1 MSHAT
6 QASPFGPAW
15 EHPGGQLFLEFFFT
29 LRARGVPVTTH
40 NWLALID
47 ALSRG
52 LHGASL
58 DGFYQVARCL
68 LVSSEV
74 HYDEFDRVFAQVFR
88 GVEADVRDLLAGV
101 EAWLRDPKA
110 LAELDE
116 ATRAALQ
123 ALDLETLRR
132 ELLDRLQRQKE
143 RHDGGNRWVGTGGT
157 SPFGQGGQN
166 PAGVRIGGQGG
177 GRSALAVADA
187 RRFQGFRKDVVLD
200 TRQIA
205 AALRRLRRLSRED
218 GKLELDLDATID
230 ATARNC
236 GDIEVV
242 LSPERHSQVRAL
254 LLLDVGGSMDPH
266 AHLVSR
272 LFSAAHQGGGFKE
285 LRSYYFHNC
294 VYGRVYEDAQFRKP
308 VATQSLLRELD
319 AKWTV
324 ILVGDAYMHPGELM
338 MTSGDWWSSS
348 RGPSGLSWLAKL
360 ADRFPRSVW
369 LNPEQPSLWRSGT
382 IAEIARVFPMFQ
394 LTLAGLDDMVK
405 FLRRP
410 VVSAE
415 RRALIQ
421 KLARAD

>member
-1 MSHAT
+1 MLAT
-6 QASPFGPAW
+6 PYEP
-15 EHPGGQLFLEFFFT
+15 PGGALFLEFFFE
-29 LRARGVPVTTH
+29 LRARGVPVTAH

-52 LHGASL
+52 LHGDSL
-58 DGFYQVARCL
+58 TGFYQVARCL
-68 LVSSEV
+68 LIASEV
-74 HYDEFDRVFAQVFR
+74 HYDDFDKVFAHVFR
-88 GVEADVRDLLAGV
+88 GAALDVRELLGDV
-101 EAWLRDPKA
+101 LQWLQDPKA
-110 LAELDE
+110 LAGLDPE
-116 ATRAALQ
+116 ALAALKE
-123 ALDLETLRR
+123 LDLEELRR
-132 ELLDRLQRQKE
+132 ELLDRLQRQTE

-157 SPFGQGGQN
+157 SPFGQGGAN
-166 PAGVRIGGQGG
+166 PAGIRVGGQGG

-187 RRFQGFRKDVVLD
+187 RRFQEFRRDLVLD

-205 AALRRLRRLSRED
+205 AALRRLRQLARDE
-218 GKLELDLDATID
+218 GKLELDIDETID

-242 LSPERHSQVRAL
+242 MTPERHSQVRLL

-266 AHLVSR
+266 ANLVSR

-294 VYGRVYEDAQFRKP
+294 VYGRVYEDAQFRRP
-308 VATQSLLRELD
+308 VLTADLLRDLD

-324 ILVGDAYMHPGELM
+324 ILVGDAYMHPGELT
-338 MTSGDWWSSS
+338 MTSGDWWESQ
-348 RGPSGLSWLAKL
+348 RGPSGLTWLARL

-369 LNPEQPSLWRSGT
+369 LNPEAPGLWRSGT

-394 LTLAGLDDMVK
+394 LTLAGLEDMIR

-410 VVSAE
+410 HVSGE
-415 RRALIQ
+415 RRALLQ
-421 KLARAD
+421 RLVRLASG

>member
-1 MSHAT
+1 MFAT
-6 QASPFGPAW
+6 PY
-15 EHPGGQLFLEFFFT
+15 EHPGGALFLDFFFQ

-40 NWLALID
+40 NWLALME

-68 LVSSEV
+68 LVASETY
-74 HYDEFDRVFAQVFR
+74 YDEFDRVFAQVFR
-88 GVEADVRDLLAGV
+88 GVEGDVRDLLAEV
-101 EAWLRDPKA
+101 EQWLQDPRA

-123 ALDLETLRR
+123 AMDLETLRR
-132 ELLDRLQRQKE
+132 ELLDRLRRQKE

-157 SPFGQGGQN
+157 SPFGQGGYN
-166 PAGVRIGGQGG
+166 PAGIRIGGQGG

-187 RRFQGFRKDVVLD
+187 RRFREFRKDLVLD

-205 AALRRLRRLSRED
+205 AALRRLRQMSRED
-218 GKLELDLDATID
+218 GKLELDLDQTID

-242 LSPERHSQVRAL
+242 FTPERHSQVRLL

-308 VATQSLLRELD
+308 VATSSLLRDLD
-319 AKWTV
+319 HRWTV
-324 ILVGDAYMHPGELM
+324 ILVGDAYMHPGELT
-338 MTSGDWWSSS
+338 MTSGDWWESQ
-348 RGPSGLSWLAKL
+348 RGPSGLSWLAKI
-360 ADRFPRSVW
+360 ADRFPRAVW
-369 LNPEQPSLWRSGT
+369 LNPEPPTLWKSGT
-382 IAEIARVFPMFQ
+382 IAEIGRVFPMFQ
-394 LTLAGLDDMVK
+394 LTLAGLDEMVK
-405 FLRRP
+405 YLRRP
-410 VVSAE
+410 SIGPE

-421 KLARAD
+421 RLARAA

>member
-1 MSHAT
+1 MFVT
-6 QASPFGPAW
+6 PYEP
-15 EHPGGQLFLEFFFT
+15 PGGGLFLEFFYN
-29 LRARGVPVTTH
+29 LRQRGVPVTTH
-40 NWLALID
+40 NWLALIE
-47 ALSRG
+47 ALARG
-52 LHGASL
+52 LHGDTL
-58 DGFYQVARCL
+58 TGFYQVARCL
-68 LVSSEV
+68 LVSSEG
-74 HYDEFDRVFAQVFR
+74 HYDEFDRVFAQTFR
-88 GVEADVRDLLAGV
+88 GVEVDLRELLKDV
-101 EAWLRDPKA
+101 EQWLQDPKA
-110 LAELDE
+110 LEGLDD

-123 ALDLETLRR
+123 ALDLDALRR

-143 RHDGGNRWVGTGGT
+143 RHDGGNTWVGTGGT

-166 PAGVRIGGQGG
+166 PAGIRVGGTGG

-187 RRFQGFRKDVVLD
+187 RRFQEFRKDLVLD

-205 AALRRLRRLSRED
+205 AALRRLRRMSRED
-218 GKLELDLDATID
+218 GKLELDLDETID

-242 LSPERHSQVRAL
+242 LTPERHSHVRTL

-294 VYGRVYEDAQFRKP
+294 VYSRVYEDASFRKP
-308 VATQSLLRELD
+308 VSTSQLLRDLD
-319 AKWTV
+319 HKWTV
-324 ILVGDAYMHPGELM
+324 ILVGDAYMHPGELT
-338 MTSGDWWSSS
+338 MTSGDWWESQ
-348 RGPSGLSWLAKL
+348 RGPSGLTWLARL

-369 LNPEQPSLWRSGT
+369 LNPEQPGLWKSGT

-410 VVSAE
+410 SVSAE
-415 RRALIQ
+415 RRMLIQ
-421 KLARAD
+421 RLARAA

>member
-1 MSHAT
+1 MFPT
-6 QASPFGPAW
+6 PYEQ
-15 EHPGGQLFLEFFFT
+15 PGGALFLEFFFA

-40 NWLALID
+40 NWLALIE
-47 ALSRG
+47 ALARG
-52 LHGASL
+52 LHCASL

-68 LVSSEV
+68 LVSSEC
-74 HYDEFDRVFAQVFR
+74 HYDDFDRVFAQTFR
-88 GVEADVRDLLAGV
+88 GVEADIRELLTGV
-101 EAWLRDPKA
+101 EAWLADPKA
-110 LAELDE
+110 MAELDA

-123 ALDLETLRR
+123 GLDLETLRR

-143 RHDGGNRWVGTGGT
+143 RHDGGNTWVGTGGT

-166 PAGVRIGGQGG
+166 PAGIRVGGQGG

-187 RRFQGFRKDVVLD
+187 RRFQAFRKDLVLD

-205 AALRRLRRLSRED
+205 GALRRLRRMSREE
-218 GKLELDLDATID
+218 GRLELDLDETID

-242 LSPERHSQVRAL
+242 LTPERHSQVRTL

-294 VYGRVYEDAQFRKP
+294 IYNRVYEDAQFRKP
-308 VATQSLLRELD
+308 VATSSLLRDLD

-324 ILVGDAYMHPGELM
+324 IVVGDAYMHPGELT
-338 MTSGDWWSSS
+338 MTSGDWWESS
-348 RGPSGLSWLAKL
+348 RGPSGLSWLARV

-382 IAEIARVFPMFQ
+382 IADIARIFPMFQ
-394 LTLAGLDDMVK
+394 LTLTGLEDMVK

-410 VVSAE
+410 AVSAE

-421 KLARAD
+421 RLTRAA